1 MRMQYPDI
9 FLGVEVE
16 YRLLPYLLLSAHR
29 INALTSSA
37 FYSLLLLPSPCC
49 HRRPTATIALLPP
62 SPCCHHPLLPLSL
75 AAAVALLPAMPR
87 KIDLTLFKDLIIK

>member
-9 FLGVEVE
+9 FLGVEVK

-49 HRRPTATIALLPP
+49 HRRPAATIALLPP
-62 SPCCHHPLLPLSL
+62 SLAATIPCCRRCL
-75 AAAVALLPAMPR
+75 AARYAA
-87 KIDLTLFKDLIIK
+87 KDRPDAI